1 MIEMVNSSKD
11 FVDGSLIPAIKT
23 ENISILK
30 DDVQS
35 IRAPTLVLQGTNDE
49 VVKFNVAEYYRDHIQ
64 NAKLV
69 VIALPQLKFQRKD
82 NGYLKHENVQKTPDN
97 FL

>member
-30 DDVQS
+30 MMCN
-35 IRAPTLVLQGTNDE
+35 L
-49 VVKFNVAEYYRDHIQ
+49 
-64 NAKLV
+64 
-69 VIALPQLKFQRKD
+69 
-82 NGYLKHENVQKTPDN
+82 
-97 FL
+97 